1 MRRSTLI
8 TFWTVVSILAAFGVA
23 PVAQAAED
31 YFLQIKTD
39 PPAPPIRGESRDAAF
54 PQAIVL
60 TSFSWGAENPTT
72 LGSAGGGAGT
82 GKATLKKLTVDK
94 PIDAASPGLFQR
106 VVTATHD
113 PSMTL
118 TIRRTGA
125 NPFVYM
131 QYCFQT
137 VFVDSVNQSG
147 DGDVTRETV
156 VFAYGSVRPK
166 YTPQTMAGLAG
177 VLTQF
182 GWNQVT
188 NTEVPGSC

>member
-1 MRRSTLI
+1 
-8 TFWTVVSILAAFGVA
+8 VA
-23 PVAQAAED
+23 
-31 YFLQIKTD
+31 
-39 PPAPPIRGESRDAAF
+39 RGR
-54 PQAIVL
+54 QGN
-60 TSFSWGAENPTT
+60 T
-72 LGSAGGGAGT
+72 
-82 GKATLKKLTVDK
+82 KKLTVDK

-156 VFAYGSVRPK
+156 VFAYGSRPAEVHATDHGRLGRGPDPVRLEPGHEHGS
-166 YTPQTMAGLAG
+166 PREL
-177 VLTQF
+177 LTRL
-182 GWNQVT
+182 
-188 NTEVPGSC
+188 